1 MVEHILTNYKKDY
14 TITLRQLDI
23 TGDGNYRP
31 QLRRVKESG
40 DTNLVL
46 CSSIDVLPEILKQA
60 QQVGLLT
67 NNHQVIITSLD
78 MHTIDLEPYQHGGTN
93 ITGFRMVSPEDSF
106 VVSATKF
113 IQKQFDEDKGYNQY
127 QNPDDENEEAQ
138 NKITGENIPLKTAL
152 TFDSVLLF
160 HHVMLQNSE
169 MVIKGVDC
177 EDRQSV
183 FVNGTSIF
191 NSMKTIAPFK
201 GLSGEIQFDQLG
213 NRDNIK
219 LEVLE
224 LSPEGLKQ
232 IATWDSVNRIQ
243 TTKAP
248 DPPPV
253 DHYPNS
259 IKNKTLIV
267 LIAKVS

>member
-93 ITGFRMVSPEDSF
+93 ITGFRMVSPENPF
-106 VVSATKF
+106 VVETIDT
-113 IQKQFDEDKGYNQY
+113 IQQQYRDNSRRNDEIEIPEFLD
-127 QNPDDENEEAQ
+127 PE
-138 NKITGENIPLKTAL
+138 KIRLQTAL
-152 TFDSVLLF
+152 TFDAVLLLNNIMQE
-160 HHVMLQNSE
+160 HAE
-169 MVIKGVDC
+169 MAIEGVEC
-177 EDRQSV
+177 SDRQSV

-224 LSPEGLKQ
+224 LTSEGLKQ

-243 TTKAP
+243 TLKAP
-248 DPPPV
+248 DPPPE
-253 DHYPNS
+253 DLYPNS